1 MEKNID
7 IKDFK
12 KTVAKRNFYN
22 TNDAGKVFL
31 FALLLPF
38 VVSLVFSF
46 IGYAIARGVGI
57 AFTEGESWI
66 RTLYDN
72 YLWFSIPYALIS
84 QISFICLFFTY
95 NKVNRI
101 SLKAAKVKF
110 KKINPIVAVV
120 SAVFGIIFVICLY
133 GLIEGCFGTLF
144 DMWGITTDPNPI
156 PLNNFGWY
164 VFYVIFFAAVPA
176 ICEELIFRGMIFN
189 GLKRGI
195 GSIWAIILS
204 SLLFALIHQ
213 NINQFIY
220 PFIMG
225 SVFAILMNKTNNLI
239 YPILMHFFNN
249 LTTVTI
255 QYLMNIGAINL
266 NLTVGAVY
274 VVVSLILALVVG
286 VLFFL
291 FYFFYLRKKDF
302 ADSAT
307 EGEEYVGKDPI
318 FIGKLPLTMYAGIA
332 LAIIFIVIN
341 AVMG

>member
-12 KTVAKRNFYN
+12 KSVAKRNFYN

-31 FALLLPF
+31 FAILIPF
-38 VVSLVFSF
+38 VASLVFSY
-46 IGYAIARGVGI
+46 IGYAIARGAGI
-57 AFTEGESWI
+57 SFGEEESWI
-66 RTLYDN
+66 NTLYNN
-72 YLWFSIPYALIS
+72 YLWFTIPYALIS
-84 QISFICLFFTY
+84 QISFICLFFVY
-95 NKVNRI
+95 NKVNHI
-101 SLKAAKVKF
+101 SLKACKVKF

-120 SAVFGIIFVICLY
+120 SAVFGILFVICLF

-144 DMWGITTDPNPI
+144 DMWGIASNDNPI

-164 VFYVIFFAAVPA
+164 VFYIIFFALVPA
-176 ICEELIFRGMIFN
+176 ICEELIFRGVIFN

-204 SLLFALIHQ
+204 SLLFALIHK
-213 NINQFIY
+213 NINKFIY

-249 LTTVTI
+249 FTTVTI
-255 QYLMNIGAINL
+255 QYLMNIEAINL
-266 NLTVGAVY
+266 DLPVNAVY
-274 VVVSLILALVVG
+274 VVVSLILAAVIG

-291 FYFFYLRKKDF
+291 FYFFYLRKRDF
-302 ADSAT
+302 SDSAT
-307 EGEEYVGKDPI
+307 EEANYVGKEPI
-318 FIGKLPLTMYAGIA
+318 FIGKLPLTLYAGM
-332 LAIIFIVIN
+332 AISVIFIVIN
-341 AVMG
+341 IIAG